1 MLYVSFNIIFQVF
14 HSNILSKEH
23 CLPFTFQSSKVLLSS
38 KKISSDLLQQQILC
52 RILVPIFILVL
63 HFCCCGKKTQI
74 NSNLDGE
81 MWYFSYIRRSQARTQ
96 RQEMNESTWRNIT
109 YRLALHGLL
118 SYFSYTNQFHL
129 LRDGITHSVLG
140 PLTPNSNHS

>member
-63 HFCCCGKKTQI
+63 HFCCCGKKKH
-74 NSNLDGE
+74 
-81 MWYFSYIRRSQARTQ
+81 RSIQTWMEECDISLTLEEAK
-96 RQEMNESTWRNIT
+96 QEHR
-109 YRLALHGLL
+109 GKK
-118 SYFSYTNQFHL
+118 
-129 LRDGITHSVLG
+129 
-140 PLTPNSNHS
+140 